1 MRAVHP
7 ELLIRGGLA
16 LLEASRKP
24 QKVDV
29 LVRDGAVAN
38 VGPDLRVAEGIE
50 VLDATDQLI
59 IPGLVNAHTH
69 THNNLA
75 RGAIDGLPLELWLLE
90 LGARAVNRSPRD
102 LYVAAALGAIEMAK
116 TGTTC
121 ACDMAGILPWPTDE
135 GLEAILE
142 AYRDVGL
149 RVNLAPQ
156 IADRPMTQ
164 SLPGLHD
171 ALLTSLTADLTNRDS
186 YPVGEVLA
194 ILDRTIKRWHG
205 SNGGR
210 IRVGV
215 GASIMT
221 SCTAELLRGC
231 RDLVARHGVTFQTH
245 VSETRATGGAARI
258 EYGRSPT
265 VELKELGLLGPTTIL
280 AHCVW
285 VDDEEV
291 DIIAETDTS
300 IAHNPVSNL
309 KLGAGIAPLRSMVDA
324 GCNVALGT
332 DGSASSDN
340 QNLFGAMRQAAILH
354 RVGAGHAAWFSASDI
369 VTMATTNG
377 ARAAG
382 FTDVGGIS
390 PGRRADLALIDLG
403 ATYFHPRNDLV
414 AQLVH
419 AEVGSSVRTVL
430 VDGEIIVRD
439 WTMTTVDERSL
450 LAEADEIGQRIAEEV
465 AAPLATARRLQ
476 PYVARAAAEAGRW

>member
-1 MRAVHP
+1 
-7 ELLIRGGLA
+7 
-16 LLEASRKP
+16 
-24 QKVDV
+24 
-29 LVRDGAVAN
+29 VAAG
-38 VGPDLRVAEGIE
+38 VE
-50 VLDATDQLI
+50 VLDATDQLV

-90 LGARAVNRSPRD
+90 LGVRVVNRSPRE
-102 LYVAAALGAIEMAK
+102 LYVAAALGAMEMAK

-135 GLEAILE
+135 GLDAILA

-171 ALLTSLTADLTNRDS
+171 LLPASLQTDTNRPP

-194 ILDRTIKRWHG
+194 TIDRAIKRWHG
-205 SNGGR
+205 SHGGR

-215 GASIMT
+215 SASIMT
-221 SCTAELLRGC
+221 SCTTELLRGC
-231 RDLVARHGVTFQTH
+231 EDLVARHGVTFQTH
-245 VSETRATGGAARI
+245 VSETRATAGAARI

-265 VELKELGLLGPTTIL
+265 AELKELGLLGPTTSL

-285 VDDEEV
+285 VDEMEV
-291 DIIAETDTS
+291 DIIAETSTS

-309 KLGAGIAPLRSMVDA
+309 KLGAGIAPLRRMVDA

-340 QNLFGAMRQAAILH
+340 QNLFGAIRQAAILH
-354 RVGAGHAAWFSASDI
+354 RVGAEHTAWFSASEI

-382 FTDVGGIS
+382 FQDVGTIA
-390 PGRRADLALIDLG
+390 PGMRADLALIDLG
-403 ATYFHPRNDLV
+403 ATYFHPRNDIV
-414 AQLVH
+414 GQLVH

-430 VDGEIIVRD
+430 VDGEVIVRD
-439 WTMTTVDERSL
+439 SRMTTVDEGSL
-450 LAEADEIGQRIAEEV
+450 LAEADEIGQRIAEDV
-465 AAPLATARRLQ
+465 GASLAVARRLQ
-476 PYVARAAAEAGRW
+476 PYVERAAAEAGRW